1 MKLFSL
7 IIFLAFLLGTSADVS
22 SLISESLFNEML
34 KHRNDQACKSNGFY
48 TYNAF
53 IAASQS
59 FNDFGTVGDDTTRK
73 REVAAFLGQTS
84 HETTGEFWYIHVVIY
99 LFIYFYV
106 DVKNSSDYFSDV
118 CKKICPHILCNYKN
132 GSTGAIPLRL
142 IVKVFMFIER
152 KEQICLYC
160 TAYISNT

>member
-7 IIFLAFLLGTSADVS
+7 IVFLAFLLGTSADVS

-84 HETTGEFWYIHVVIY
+84 HETTGEFRYIHVVIY

-106 DVKNSSDYFSDV
+106 
-118 CKKICPHILCNYKN
+118 CKKFCPHILCNNYKN
-132 GSTGAIPLRL
+132 GSIGAIPLRL
-142 IVKVFMFIER
+142 IVKVLMFIER

>member
-7 IIFLAFLLGTSADVS
+7 IVFLAFLLGTSADVS

-106 DVKNSSDYFSDV
+106 DVKNSSDYFLDV
-118 CKKICPHILCNYKN
+118 CTKFCQHILCNYKN
-132 GSTGAIPLRL
+132 GSIGAIPLRL
-142 IVKVFMFIER
+142 IVKVIMFLER

-160 TAYISNT
+160 TTYISNT

>member
-7 IIFLAFLLGTSADVS
+7 IVFLAFLLGTSADVS

-84 HETTGEFWYIHVVIY
+84 HETTGEFRYIHVVIY

-106 DVKNSSDYFSDV
+106 DVKNSSNTGLFLGCVY
-118 CKKICPHILCNYKN
+118 KIL
-132 GSTGAIPLRL
+132 STHT
-142 IVKVFMFIER
+142 M
-152 KEQICLYC
+152 
-160 TAYISNT
+160 